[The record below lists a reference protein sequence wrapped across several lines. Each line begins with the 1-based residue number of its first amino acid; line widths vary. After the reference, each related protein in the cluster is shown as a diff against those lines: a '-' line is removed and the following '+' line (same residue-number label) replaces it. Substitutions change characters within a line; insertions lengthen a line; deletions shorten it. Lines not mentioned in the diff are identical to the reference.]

1 MYYKTS
7 NILSSNN
14 SITTFRDG
22 YTINFIDPSPG
33 NLDYEKYKQWLDA
46 GNEPEP
52 LTSEV
57 IEQYFQL
64 YNNSNQS

>member
-7 NILSSNN
+7 NIFSSSD

-22 YTINFIDPSPG
+22 HTINFLDPSPG
-33 NLDYEKYKQWLDA
+33 NLDYEEYKQWLDA
-46 GNEPEP
+46 GNEPEL

-57 IEQYFQL
+57 TRQYFES